1 MLRLI
6 LSYRQQQK
14 KVEFE
19 VFTKMSLLS
28 PYLVIPMLQLVIKHR
43 KVSLFV
49 HFLRGVPSA
58 LASRADSYP
67 KRTHKDNRHR
77 RRSIPIHSVIRF
89 RVQGR
94 RTRKSGVTSHKRVF
108 NQNQN
113 KTENVNNAGVVSSS
127 GTRLFVFLG
136 AAHSLT
142 AVLTIALSPFP
153 PGLRA
158 FSILSDNHWN

>member
-1 MLRLI
+1 MMTESIYNINRPDAMHLARLCF
-6 LSYRQQQK
+6 LSNI
-14 KVEFE
+14 F
-19 VFTKMSLLS
+19 
-28 PYLVIPMLQLVIKHR
+28 
-43 KVSLFV
+43 
-49 HFLRGVPSA
+49 
-58 LASRADSYP
+58 
-67 KRTHKDNRHR
+67 
-77 RRSIPIHSVIRF
+77 VIRF